1 MNAWTYHYRNKDF
14 ELAEILGLDMT
25 AIVKFDYEHGYEKDE
40 EIVGY
45 VCGLCD
51 SENAWQIDSVNIQLD
66 EWFQKQTD

>member
-1 MNAWTYHYRNKDF
+1 MNAWTYHYRDKDF
-14 ELAEILGLDMT
+14 VLAEALGLDIT
-25 AIVKFDYEHGYEKDE
+25 VIVRYDKEYNE